1 MKLSRRIVEKQL
13 PNGSLY
19 LKADHANCMIHRIV
33 QMEKKI
39 EYVEKLLTQRLSAT
53 KELNN
58 IRHRKRVSKLIKE
71 IQELREKLELSKE

>member
-1 MKLSRRIVEKQL
+1 
-13 PNGSLY
+13 
-19 LKADHANCMIHRIV
+19 
-33 QMEKKI
+33 MEKKI